1 MKKVVQVQV
10 SIGTRGH
17 MAKTKKQIL
26 EDLKLIDIIVEIL
39 DARLPVS
46 SQNPDVRE
54 YSRNKKRIVVLNKA
68 DLADEAETKKW
79 IEYYNK
85 RSIPAVALNASTG
98 KGINDVIEKIKD
110 EYKDI
115 EEKYIKKGRI
125 GRTIKVMVL
134 GIPNVGKSTF
144 INRLANRS
152 AAKVGNRPGVTT
164 QKQWI
169 RVNDEIEL
177 LDTPGM
183 LWPRLDDEGVSMH
196 LAFANSIGQNALD
209 TEEVAF
215 YLLKYLV
222 LNYKNRVEKRYD
234 VIIDL
239 DLNADELDLN
249 QQLVEIRDNIAIKK
263 GAILSGGRINVQKV
277 SDMII
282 NDFREGKLGRITI
295 EKASL

>member
-1 MKKVVQVQV
+1 MEL
-10 SIGTRGH
+10 IGTHGH

-54 YSRNKKRIVVLNKA
+54 YSKNKKRIVVLNKA
-68 DLADEAETKKW
+68 DLADEVETKKW
-79 IEYYNK
+79 IEYYNQ

-115 EEKYIKKGRI
+115 EKKYIKKGRI

-249 QQLVEIRDNIAIKK
+249 QQLVEIRDNIALKK

-295 EKASL
+295 EKVSL